1 MEEKMGSLEGKEPIS
16 SSEGEKSFRLKEE
29 AMIREGE
36 FEAIQALKRQ
46 GLKKKKAAEILGL
59 DRRTVRRYWKR
70 VKWERKAGMKRPS
83 VLDSFRERLVTR
95 APDTDY
101 CAQVMFLEI
110 QRMGYTGCYEQVKRF
125 VRPLREERRRFEEAT
140 IRFETGPAKQAQ
152 VDWGSTWIELA
163 GERVKIHLFVK
174 VLGYSRR
181 IYARAEEDEKLATF
195 LACHERSFRWFE
207 GLTLSILYDNPKTVC
222 LTRDFEGKDI
232 GWNPQFL
239 DFTRYWGFTP
249 KLCKPY
255 RARTKGK
262 VESGVKYVKRNFF
275 ALYGRKFHSF
285 EELNGKLEAWSLEIA
300 DERIHGTTHEKPSV
314 RFESEGL
321 LSSEGRAPYRIET
334 EITRIIPSDALVVY
348 KTNRYSVP
356 WPLVGKEAVIEEAG
370 ERLKIYVEG
379 RLAADHPLLGG
390 RYQQNVIPGHYEG
403 ILRPKPAS
411 KPRVFSSV
419 SLWAQADQEVEVRDL
434 ASYEALLGLPADLSA
449 GDPVAEA
456 SAPEAHPPLAEV
468 AGGVQ

>member
-1 MEEKMGSLEGKEPIS
+1 MEENSGSLEGKEPIP
-16 SSEGEKSFRLKEE
+16 SSEGEKCFRLKEG

-46 GLKKKKAAEILGL
+46 GFKKKKVAAILGL
-59 DRRTVRRYWKR
+59 NRRTVRKYWKKA
-70 VKWERKAGMKRPS
+70 KWEGPLGVKRPS
-83 VLDSFRERLVTR
+83 LLDPFREHLVTR
-95 APDTDY
+95 ASETDY

-110 QRMGYTGCYEQVKRF
+110 RKMGYSGGYEQVKRF

-152 VDWGSTWIELA
+152 VDWGSTWVELA
-163 GERVKIHLFVK
+163 GAPVKIHLFAK

-181 IYARAEEDEKLATF
+181 IYARAELNEKLPAF
-195 LACHERSFRWFE
+195 LDCHERAFEWFG
-207 GLTLSILYDNPKTVC
+207 GLTQTILYDNPKTVC

-239 DFTRYWGFTP
+239 DFTRYWGYEP
-249 KLCKPY
+249 RLCKPY

-262 VESGVKYVKRNFF
+262 VESGIKYVKRNFF
-275 ALYGRKFHSF
+275 ALYGRSF
-285 EELNGKLEAWSLEIA
+285 SDLEELNEKLEAWCLEIA
-300 DERIHGTTHEKPSV
+300 DQRIHGTTHEKPSV
-314 RFESEGL
+314 RFESERL
-321 LSSEGRAPYRIET
+321 LALEGRAPYRIEA

-356 WPLVGKEAVIEEAG
+356 WPLVGKEAVLKEAG
-370 ERLKIYVEG
+370 ERFRIYVEG
-379 RLAADHPLLGG
+379 SLAADHPLLGG

-403 ILRPKPAS
+403 ILKPKLKSTA
-411 KPRVFSSV
+411 RVFSSV

-434 ASYEALLGLPADLSA
+434 ASYEALL
-449 GDPVAEA
+449 
-456 SAPEAHPPLAEV
+456 
-468 AGGVQ
+468 AGGVL